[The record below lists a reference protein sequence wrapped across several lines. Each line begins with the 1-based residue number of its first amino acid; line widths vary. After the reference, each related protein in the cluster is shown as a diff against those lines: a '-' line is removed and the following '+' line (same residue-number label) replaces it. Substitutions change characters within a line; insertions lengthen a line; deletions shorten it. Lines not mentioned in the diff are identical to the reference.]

1 MKGEGA
7 LQTLQ
12 KNYRE
17 VTLLVVDDDDIDAI
31 ALERALRKL
40 KLLNT
45 VYRAR
50 DGQEA
55 LDMLRSNS
63 VPQPYIILLDLNMPR
78 MGGLEFLQVLRTDP
92 LLTHSVVF
100 VLTTSKSDEDLVAAY
115 RKHIAGYVFKQHMDR
130 DFLEVIS
137 LIEHYWRLVELPVSK
152 D

>member
-1 MKGEGA
+1 LKGRYT
-7 LQTLQ
+7 LQIPQ

-17 VTLLVVDDDDIDAI
+17 VTLLVVDDDDIDTI

-45 VYRAR
+45 IYRAR

-55 LDMLRSNS
+55 LDKLRSGS
-63 VPQPYIILLDLNMPR
+63 IPEPYIILLDLNMPR

-92 LLTHSVVF
+92 LLTHAVVF

-115 RKHIAGYVFKQHMDR
+115 RKHIAGYILKQHMDR
-130 DFLEVIS
+130 DFLEVIG